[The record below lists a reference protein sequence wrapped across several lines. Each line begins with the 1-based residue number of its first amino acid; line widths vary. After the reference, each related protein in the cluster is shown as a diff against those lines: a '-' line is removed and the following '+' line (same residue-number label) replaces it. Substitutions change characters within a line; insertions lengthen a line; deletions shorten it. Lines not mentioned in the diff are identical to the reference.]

1 MQIAE
6 KYAISVIIPLYNV
19 EQYLSRCL
27 DSVLNQSFKDIQII
41 CVNDGSKDNSLK
53 ILNTYAKKD
62 DRILIISQEN
72 KGLSGARNTGL
83 DAVKGD
89 YVFFLDADD
98 YLHPQALEVFY
109 NIAQKTNSPIVI
121 SNTFARHGKDKISI
135 AEVDVNNIDYSV
147 CSNPLTDLY
156 SHRFVSAIV
165 WNKLY
170 KKEVIKDS
178 RFIEGIYY
186 EDWPF
191 TACLFSQISNFALC
205 KEKLYIYNTV
215 SSSIVRSEFSLKKIK
230 DYVTGIRYVHNYF
243 TSKDKLN
250 DWDIVRKK
258 RVSQSLKM
266 LLSKICKSKKN
277 RKELATCFFEEYNK
291 LSAEKIISF
300 SNLSL
305 KSKIRFICLKFF
317 A

>member
-1 MQIAE
+1 METAD
-6 KYAISVIIPLYNV
+6 KYAISVIIPVYNV
-19 EQYLSRCL
+19 EKYLSRCL
-27 DSVLNQSFKDIQII
+27 DSVLNQSVKNIQII
-41 CVNDGSKDNSLK
+41 CVNDGSKDGSLD
-53 ILNTYAKKD
+53 ILNKYAQKD
-62 DRILIISQEN
+62 KRIFVISQEN

-83 DAVKGD
+83 EAVKGD

-109 NIAQKTNSPIVI
+109 NIAIKTDSPVVV
-121 SNTFARHGKDKISI
+121 SSTFARHGKDKISM
-135 AEVDVNNIDYSV
+135 AVVDVNNISYSV

-156 SHRFVSAIV
+156 AHRFVSAIV

-170 KKEVIKDS
+170 KKEVIKNS

-215 SSSIVRSEFSLKKIK
+215 SASIVRSEFSLKKIK
-230 DYVTGIRYVHNYF
+230 DYVTGIRFVHNYF
-243 TSKDKLN
+243 TSKNKVK
-250 DWDIVRKK
+250 DWDVVRRK

-277 RKELATCFFEEYNK
+277 RKELASYFFKEYNE

-305 KSKIRFICLKFF
+305 KSKLRFIRLKFF